1 MRRLRIQ
8 KDQPDSPAGFPV
20 GVCFIRST
28 TESETVAWF
37 KTEGDARIFANA
49 EEKIAELELKLKK
62 EAQRRLSEVSTA
74 YRHALILR

>member
-1 MRRLRIQ
+1 MRRLRMQ
-8 KDQPDSPAGFPV
+8 KDQPDSPAGYPFA
-20 GVCFIRST
+20 VCKFCPPK
-28 TESETVAWF
+28 ESETIAWF

>member
-1 MRRLRIQ
+1 MRKLRVQ
-8 KDQPDSPAGFPV
+8 KDLAGSPAGFPV
-20 GVCFIRST
+20 GICVIRSV
-28 TESETVAWF
+28 TESEMIAWF